1 MNRTQIYL
9 TVEQRE
15 ALADVSRQTGHSLS
29 RLIRQA
35 IDQYIAAAR
44 GQHRLT
50 LLREAKGIWA
60 KRKDL
65 PDFDA
70 LRGEWDRRES

>member
-9 TVEQRE
+9 TDEQRE
-15 ALADVSRQTGHSLS
+15 ALADVSRQTGQSLS
-29 RLIRQA
+29 RLIRHA

-44 GQHRLT
+44 GQHRLA
-50 LLREAKGIWA
+50 LLREAKGLWA

-65 PDFDA
+65 PELNA
-70 LRGEWDRRES
+70 LRREWDRRKS